1 MNLRLPKFLAAAA
14 CAAFTLLIA
23 GTAGAQT
30 RELASRGVLLDRI
43 AAIVN
48 DGVVLKSELD
58 EQTNVV
64 IQRIEQQNKEV
75 PPLSVLRQQ
84 ILDRLV
90 LQEIQ
95 WQRANHIGIKVSD
108 EMVNDALQD
117 MATRNKLTLSQLP
130 EVLEQQGI
138 NYASYRES
146 LRREIALSILRQ
158 RDVVSKI
165 VVTPH
170 EIDQYLLKQAKSGEN
185 LEFNVSHILLSL
197 PLGATPDQIDRVT
210 ARAKEVHDRAAQG
223 EDFSQLAIAYSNS
236 QTALDGGQL
245 GWKKST
251 QLPSFLADIVLAMKP
266 GDVSEPLRTPSGFH
280 IVKLNDKR
288 GAAEQ
293 VMVNQVHVRHIL
305 MKPNEIQDEQTVRQK
320 LTDLRAKILAGD
332 DFAAIATATSE
343 DPGSAA
349 DGGDL
354 GWSGPGTFV
363 GEFEKVVQ
371 SLQENE
377 ISEPFRTQYGWH
389 IVQLLGRRV
398 HDNTKEQQQQM
409 AFEALRDS
417 KLDEET
423 EIWLRHLKDE
433 AYVDLKM

>member
-1 MNLRLPKFLAAAA
+1 MTLRLPKILAGALAAALLVL
-14 CAAFTLLIA
+14 AAA
-23 GTAGAQT
+23 TAGAQT
-30 RELASRGVLLDRI
+30 RELASRGILLDRI

-58 EQTNVV
+58 EQTSVV
-64 IQRIEQQNKEV
+64 VQRIEQQNKEV

-95 WQRANHIGIKVSD
+95 WQRANRIGIKVSD

-130 EVLEQQGI
+130 DVLEQQGI

-158 RDVVSKI
+158 RDVVSHI

-170 EIDQYLLKQAKSGEN
+170 EIEQYLAKKDKSGEN
-185 LEFNVSHILLSL
+185 LEFNVAHILLSL
-197 PLGATPDQIDRVT
+197 PLGATPEQIDRVT
-210 ARAKEVHDRAAQG
+210 ARAKEVHDRAAEG

-251 QLPSFLADIVLAMKP
+251 QLPSFLADIVTAMKP
-266 GDVSEPLRTPSGFH
+266 GDVSAPLRTPSGYH
-280 IVKLNDKR
+280 IVKLIDRR

-305 MKPNEIQDEQTVRQK
+305 MKPNELQDDQTVRQK
-320 LTDLRAKILAGD
+320 LADLRAKIMAGD
-332 DFAAIATATSE
+332 DFAAIASATSE
-343 DPGSAA
+343 DPGSAT

-363 GEFEKVVQ
+363 PEFEREVQ
-371 SLQENE
+371 ALQENE
-377 ISEPFRTQYGWH
+377 ISEPFHSQYGWH

>member
-1 MNLRLPKFLAAAA
+1 MNLRLPKILAAAA
-14 CAAFTLLIA
+14 CAALIFLIA
-23 GTAGAQT
+23 GNAGAQT

-48 DGVVLKSELD
+48 DGVVLKSEVD

-95 WQRANHIGIKVSD
+95 WQRANRIGIKVSD

-158 RDVVSKI
+158 RDVVTKI

-197 PLGATPDQIDRVT
+197 PLGATPEQIERVT
-210 ARAKEVHDRAAQG
+210 ARAKEVRDRAAQG

-251 QLPSFLADIVLAMKP
+251 QLPSFLADIVIAMKP
-266 GDVSEPLRTPSGFH
+266 GDVSEPLRTPSGYH

-293 VMVNQVHVRHIL
+293 VMVNQEHVRHIL
-305 MKPNEIQDEQTVRQK
+305 MKPNEIQDDQTVRQK
-320 LTDLRAKILAGD
+320 LTDLRARILAGD
-332 DFAAIATATSE
+332 DFAAIASATSE
-343 DPGSAA
+343 DPGSAT

-363 GEFEKVVQ
+363 PEFEKVVQ